1 MVESCAI
8 KINSSGGQTHFAE
21 RIDRQLLLAA
31 AIIVVC
37 GSRGIQRNGGLFGTK
52 GDLASTM
59 CVGGVGRCCAAAAAE
74 QLVNPRALC
83 GKEGTKEDLR
93 LEESGGGVGRVW
105 AVGVARLTID

>member
-8 KINSSGGQTHFAE
+8 KFNSSGSQTHFAE

-52 GDLASTM
+52 GDSTSTM
-59 CVGGVGRCCAAAAAE
+59 CNEIFIDV
-74 QLVNPRALC
+74 ALC
-83 GKEGTKEDLR
+83 DNSTTDAEVAARAATWCHSPCVAWLVMGAALR
-93 LEESGGGVGRVW
+93 LR
-105 AVGVARLTID
+105 R